1 MTLFLQS
8 TVEGLSLA
16 AIYVLLAMGFVIIFK
31 ATQVFSFAQPALM
44 MAGAYL
50 VSELATRRGVPFW
63 PALVLAVAATT
74 LLAGTIERLAVRP
87 LLGKPIFAVA
97 ILTLGV
103 DIALRVV
110 VTALMGPA
118 LRSVGDPWG
127 FSSWTVAGVLI
138 QQRSV
143 AMIVAAAVVVALIFA
158 FFLKTRLGLAMRATA
173 IDQETA
179 LAQGI
184 RVGRVFAV
192 AWMLAGAMAALAGM
206 FAGSG
211 LGGFSNATAAVAFK
225 ALPAVVVGGL
235 DSIRGALAGALIV
248 GLAEA
253 WAATYQPQVAPWLGA
268 NFSQV
273 VPFLVMVAVLL
284 VKPYGLYGTEEVER
298 V

>member
-1 MTLFLQS
+1 VTVFLQS

-16 AIYVLLAMGFVIIFK
+16 AVYLLLAMGFVIIYK

-44 MAGAYL
+44 MVGGYL
-50 VSELATRRGVPFW
+50 VSELATRRGLPFW
-63 PALVLAVAATT
+63 AALLVAMAATT

-97 ILTLGV
+97 ILTLGI

-110 VTALMGPA
+110 VTSLMGPA
-118 LRSVGDPWG
+118 LRSMGDPWG
-127 FSSWTVAGVLI
+127 FDTSTVAGVVI
-138 QQRSV
+138 QHRSV
-143 AMIVAAAVVVALIFA
+143 AMIAAAALAAALVFG
-158 FFLKTRLGLAMRATA
+158 FFLRTRLGLAMRATA
-173 IDQETA
+173 IDQEAA
-179 LAQGI
+179 LAQGV

-192 AWMLAGAMAALAGM
+192 AWMMAGAMAALAGT

-211 LGGFSNATAAVAFK
+211 LGGFSTATASVAFK
-225 ALPAVVVGGL
+225 ALPVVVVGGL
-235 DSIRGALAGALIV
+235 DSIRGALMGALAV
-248 GLAEA
+248 GLTEA
-253 WAATYQPQVAPWLGA
+253 WAATYQPGLAPFLGA

-284 VKPYGLYGTEEVER
+284 IKPYGLYGTAEVER

>member
-1 MTLFLQS
+1 
-8 TVEGLSLA
+8 
-16 AIYVLLAMGFVIIFK
+16 
-31 ATQVFSFAQPALM
+31 
-44 MAGAYL
+44 
-50 VSELATRRGVPFW
+50 
-63 PALVLAVAATT
+63 
-74 LLAGTIERLAVRP
+74 
-87 LLGKPIFAVA
+87 
-97 ILTLGV
+97 
-103 DIALRVV
+103 VV

-127 FSSWTVAGVLI
+127 FASWTVAGVLI
-138 QQRSV
+138 QQRSA
-143 AMIVAAAVVVALIFA
+143 AMIVAAALVVALIFA
-158 FFLKTRLGLAMRATA
+158 FFLKTRFGLAMRATA

-184 RVGRVFAV
+184 RVGWVFAV

-253 WAATYQPQVAPWLGA
+253 WAATYQPQLLPWLGA

>member
-16 AIYVLLAMGFVIIFK
+16 AIYLLLAMGFVIIYK

-44 MAGAYL
+44 MVGAFL

-63 PALVLAVAATT
+63 GAVAIAIVLTT
-74 LLAGTIERLAVRP
+74 LLAGAVERLAVRP

-103 DIALRVV
+103 DIALRVI
-110 VTALMGPA
+110 VTTLMGPA
-118 LRSVGDPWG
+118 LRSMGDPWG
-127 FSSWTVAGVLI
+127 FETSTVGGVVI
-138 QQRSV
+138 QHRSL
-143 AMIVAAAVVVALIFA
+143 AMIVAAALVAAAVFG
-158 FFLKTRLGLAMRATA
+158 FFLRTRLGLAMRATA
-173 IDQETA
+173 IDQEAA
-179 LAQGI
+179 LAQGV

-192 AWMLAGAMAALAGM
+192 AWMMAGAMAALAGM

-211 LGGFSNATAAVAFK
+211 LGGFSNATASVAFK
-225 ALPAVVVGGL
+225 ALPVVVVGGL
-235 DSIRGALAGALIV
+235 DSIRGAVVGAVVV

>member
-16 AIYVLLAMGFVIIFK
+16 AIYVLLALGFVIIYK
-31 ATQVFSFAQPALM
+31 STRVFSFAQPALLM
-44 MAGAYL
+44 VGAY
-50 VSELATRRGVPFW
+50 VTSELATRRGLPFW
-63 PALVLAVAATT
+63 GALLLAIAVTT
-74 LLAGTIERLAVRP
+74 LLAGGIERLAVRP

-97 ILTLGV
+97 VLTLGI

-110 VTALMGPA
+110 VTSAMGPA
-118 LRSVGDPWG
+118 LRSMGDPWG
-127 FSSWTVAGVLI
+127 FATWTVGGVVV

-143 AMIVAAAVVVALIFA
+143 AMISVAVVVVVLVFA
-158 FFLKTRLGLAMRATA
+158 FFLKTRFGLAMRATA
-173 IDQETA
+173 LDQETA
-179 LAQGI
+179 MAQGI
-184 RVGRVFAV
+184 RVGRIFAV
-192 AWMLAGAMAALAGM
+192 AWMMAAAMAALAGM

-235 DSIRGALAGALIV
+235 DSIRGALYGALLV

-253 WAATYQPQVAPWLGA
+253 WAATYQPQVAPFLGA